1 MRLALLLI
9 VAGALGA
16 LTQPR
21 SQLHAADEPAPG
33 VKPKLIT
40 LKIDATL
47 EKVLD
52 DIQTQADVAIDRSKA
67 DLTRPVKVDLKNV
80 PFWDALERIAKAADH
95 RIAFGEQ
102 GRTIYLLGGQGV
114 TYRELPMSVDGV
126 FRTAALQVD
135 AVNDLELERIYYDVL
150 LGLNWEP
157 QFSAFLIELPGK
169 DITAIDN
176 AGKHL
181 TVAEQG
187 RGRIPA
193 SGGGKRLTVRFT
205 DVARSARTIAKLEG
219 TLKVIGAE
227 RMLRFEFPKL
237 TAGKEES
244 KTEDQVTVKVEPQ
257 DDVKSGSDLWTF
269 RVTLEYP
276 ENGPQLESFESS
288 AWMADNSAFLVS
300 ADNKR
305 RIDANG
311 GLEVVTQTDRRAVIK
326 YRWVPQGDE
335 KDLGKPADWKL
346 AVRTPSR
353 LIEVPVKFKLENIQ
367 LP

>member
-1 MRLALLLI
+1 VRLALALSFVV
-9 VAGALGA
+9 VAGLAVADTPAL
-16 LTQPR
+16 
-21 SQLHAADEPAPG
+21 
-33 VKPKLIT
+33 KPKLIT
-40 LKIDATL
+40 LKTDATL

-52 DIQTQADVAIDRSKA
+52 DLQTQADVAFDRSKA
-67 DLTRPVKVDLKNV
+67 DLSRPVKVDLQNV
-80 PFWDALERIAKAADH
+80 PFWEALEKVAKAADH
-95 RIAFGEQ
+95 RVAFGEL
-102 GRTIYLLGGQGV
+102 GRTIYLLGGQGM
-114 TYRELPMSVDGV
+114 TYRELPLSIDGV
-126 FRTAALQVD
+126 FRTAALSVE
-135 AVNDLELERIYYDVL
+135 AVNDLENDRIYYDVT

-157 QFSAFLIELPGK
+157 SFSAFLIEAPGK
-169 DITAIDN
+169 EITATDN
-176 AGKHL
+176 TGKQL
-181 TVAEQG
+181 ALADMG

-193 SGGGKRLTVRFT
+193 SGGGKRLTVRLT
-205 DVARSARTIAKLEG
+205 DVPRSARTIAKLEG

-237 TAGKEES
+237 VAGKEES
-244 KTEDQVTVKVEPQ
+244 KTEDQVTVKVDPEA
-257 DDVKSGSDLWTF
+257 DVKPGSDLWTF
-269 RVTLEYP
+269 RVTMEYP

-288 AWMADNSAFLVS
+288 AWMANNDAALVS

-311 GLEVVTQTDRRAVIK
+311 GIEVVAQSERRAVVK

-353 LIEVPVKFKLENIQ
+353 LLEAPVKFKLENIQ